1 MLVRIV
7 DLQKVLTN
15 KNTYLTVYQYF
26 PYEKGFQVYKLF
38 PNAQEKNNKIDT
50 RKLILPTG
58 ITTYTVEFPKNIKKT
73 RVDEHLIFISTVKNI
88 DWLDKYSRIEDLRK
102 SLNELSKKN
111 IVQGELQRTY
121 TIYK

>member
-1 MLVRIV
+1 M
-7 DLQKVLTN
+7 
-15 KNTYLTVYQYF
+15 
-26 PYEKGFQVYKLF
+26 F